1 MNPTPFSPQN
11 SRVRLIG
18 DKVFGSAAT
27 PLMVMVATTGTTLW
41 LWHETSRHYPQ
52 GHLILV
58 LGLTCSAL
66 LSVFVLAQRHW
77 RRIRSELEKMS
88 AELRQSTVDLEQR
101 VLARTAELSQSS
113 TRLQALL
120 TLASD
125 GIHLIDHDGRL
136 HECSES
142 FRRMHGYTAEETA
155 GLTVTDWQ
163 AQYTGT
169 DLTNHI
175 RQHLHEPTVFETL
188 HRRKDGTVFPVEIS
202 CRGVTLAGQE
212 FLYASA
218 RDITER
224 LRAADRI
231 RLQHI
236 ASAAASSSVVVT
248 NTDGE
253 IQWVNEAFTRVT
265 GYSAA
270 EAIGRKP
277 SVLKSGRHPPEIY
290 AQLWSTITRG
300 EIWHGKL
307 HNRRKDGSLYE
318 EEITISP
325 VKDAGGISTHFIA
338 IKTELNQMSRG
349 DAAAFEAQVQLA
361 TALDLAHL
369 AYWKL
374 DLATETFTFNDR
386 FFALHGTS
394 AAHEGGY
401 QMAVET
407 YAEKYLPRS
416 HRHRAQQ
423 WLARIRAPGAT
434 SYESENLFQR
444 RDGEI
449 RHSLVRVA
457 IIKDTSGRIVSCSG
471 ANQDITDLRR
481 AEFGLRQSEERFRTL
496 VTAMGEGLVL
506 QDATGAI
513 VESNPQAERILGLT
527 HEQMLGRVSIDPR
540 WQTVRL
546 DGTPLP
552 GEEHPS
558 MVTLRTGQRCTNA
571 VFGIHRP
578 DRELRWINVNAEP
591 IIDAGESRPHA
602 VVATFADVTERML
615 EQKKL
620 QELHAQIERDSHI
633 KGELLREVNH
643 RVTNNLTSVLGLL
656 AFEAE
661 NLGSADS
668 PPLAPVLAR
677 LSTRL
682 RSLLDVHRLL
692 SHSAWA
698 PVPLD
703 HLAGQ
708 VVRAALGAAAW
719 PQPPTVTIPA
729 SLLTVSPR
737 HASNVALVLSELTT
751 NTAKYAGRGTSA
763 VEITFTATPTADGAL
778 LCFRDNGP
786 GYPPDVLA
794 QQRSNVGLKLIREIV
809 TTTLRGSVELTNDH
823 GAVTT
828 IHMRAEAETRT

>member
-1 MNPTPFSPQN
+1 MSVGLAF
-11 SRVRLIG
+11 
-18 DKVFGSAAT
+18 
-27 PLMVMVATTGTTLW
+27 W
-41 LWHETSRHYPQ
+41 LWHEASQNAPPAW
-52 GHLILV
+52 LVLV
-58 LGLTCSAL
+58 LGLACSLAA
-66 LSVFVLAQRHW
+66 SAFVLNQRRW
-77 RRIRSELEKMS
+77 RQDRLRLENTCHELRHTTAELERR
-88 AELRQSTVDLEQR
+88 A
-101 VLARTAELSQSS
+101 LARTTELTQLSARFQ
-113 TRLQALL
+113 TLL

-125 GIHLIDHDGRL
+125 GLHLIDEQGRL
-136 HECSES
+136 HEYSDS
-142 FRRMHGYTAEETA
+142 FRRMHGYAEGEMT
-155 GLTVTDWQ
+155 GLTVADWQ
-163 AQYTGT
+163 AQLTGAELAE
-169 DLTNHI
+169 DIH
-175 RQHLHEPTVFETL
+175 RHLGESAVFETL

-202 CRGVTLAGQE
+202 YCGLVLDGRN

-224 LRAADRI
+224 RRAADRV

-248 NTDGE
+248 NTDGV

-270 EAIGRKP
+270 EAIGCKP
-277 SVLKSGRHPPEIY
+277 SVLKSGRHPPETY
-290 AQLWSTITRG
+290 AQLWATITRG

-307 HNRRKDGSLYE
+307 HNRRKDGSIYE

-325 VKDAGGISTHFIA
+325 VKDAAGTTTHFIA
-338 IKTELNQMSRG
+338 IKTELTQLARG

-394 AAHEGGY
+394 AAQEGGY
-401 QMAVET
+401 LMSVET
-407 YAEKYLPRS
+407 YARQFLPAS
-416 HRHRAQQ
+416 HRDRAQQ

-513 VESNPQAERILGLT
+513 VESNPQAERILGLD
-527 HEQMLGRVSIDPR
+527 HEQMLGRVSMDPR
-540 WQTVRL
+540 WRTVRV
-546 DGTPLP
+546 DGSPLP
-552 GEEHPS
+552 GEEHPA
-558 MVTLRTGQRCTNA
+558 MITLRTGRLSTNA
-571 VFGIHRP
+571 VFGVHRP
-578 DRELRWINVNAEP
+578 DGELRWINVNAEP
-591 IIDAGESRPHA
+591 IMRPGEARPVA
-602 VVATFADVTERML
+602 VVATFADVTERLL
-615 EQKKL
+615 EQQKR
-620 QELHAQIERDSHI
+620 QELLAQIERDAHI

-661 NLGSADS
+661 NVVGES

-677 LSTRL
+677 LSSRL
-682 RSLLDVHRLL
+682 RGLLDVHRLL
-692 SHSAWA
+692 ARSGWA
-698 PVPLD
+698 PVPVAQ
-703 HLAGQ
+703 LADQ
-708 VVRAALGAAAW
+708 VIRAALGAAAW
-719 PQPPTVTIPA
+719 PRPPTVTIPA
-729 SLLTVSPR
+729 SDLTVSPR
-737 HASNVALVLSELTT
+737 HASSVALVLSELTT
-751 NTAKYAGRGTSA
+751 NTAKYAGQTAGT
-763 VEITFTATPTADGAL
+763 VELAFTAEITADGAIL
-778 LCFRDNGP
+778 RYRDNGP
-786 GYPPDVLA
+786 GYPPEVLA
-794 QQRSNVGLKLIREIV
+794 RQRSNVGLKLIREIV
-809 TTTLRGSVELTNDH
+809 ATTLRGSVELSNDH

-828 IHMRAEAETRT
+828 IRMRSEADFRT

>member
-1 MNPTPFSPQN
+1 MNPAPAPASSPRGCTLLRN
-11 SRVRLIG
+11 VLDSPGALLALWAIAVG
-18 DKVFGSAAT
+18 A
-27 PLMVMVATTGTTLW
+27 PLW
-41 LWHETSRHYPQ
+41 LWHEASATPPPAWP
-52 GHLILV
+52 IWV
-58 LGLTCSAL
+58 LGLTSSVATAAFAL
-66 LSVFVLAQRHW
+66 ARRGW
-77 RRIRSELEKMS
+77 RRTRCELEQVRD
-88 AELRQSTVDLEQR
+88 ELRQTRADLELR
-101 VLARTAELSQSS
+101 ALARTAELTQLSARFQ
-113 TRLQALL
+113 TLL

-125 GIHLIDHDGRL
+125 GLHLIDEQGRL
-136 HECSES
+136 HEYSES
-142 FRRMHGYTAEETA
+142 FRRMHGYAEHEMP
-155 GLTVTDWQ
+155 GLTVADWQ
-163 AQYTGT
+163 AQLTGA
-169 DLTNHI
+169 DLAENIH
-175 RQHLHEPTVFETL
+175 RHLGESAVFETL

-202 CRGVTLAGQE
+202 YRGLTLDGRN

-224 LRAADRI
+224 HRAADRV

-248 NTDGE
+248 NTDGV

-265 GYSAA
+265 GYSAT

-290 AQLWSTITRG
+290 ARLWATITRG

-325 VKDAGGISTHFIA
+325 VKDAGGTTTHFIA
-338 IKTELNQMSRG
+338 IKTELTQLDRG

-394 AAHEGGY
+394 ATHEGGY
-401 QMAVET
+401 LMAVDT
-407 YAEKYLPRS
+407 YARQFLPPA

-423 WLARIRAPGAT
+423 WLVRIRAPGAT

-457 IIKDTSGRIVSCSG
+457 IIKDTSGRIVSCTG

-513 VESNPQAERILGLT
+513 VESNPQAERILGLD
-527 HEQMLGRVSIDPR
+527 HGQMLGRVSMDPR
-540 WQTVRL
+540 WRTVRV
-546 DGTPLP
+546 DGSPLP
-552 GEEHPS
+552 GEEHPA
-558 MVTLRTGQRCTNA
+558 MITLRTGQRSTNV
-571 VFGIHRP
+571 VFGVHRA
-578 DRELRWINVNAEP
+578 DGELRWINVNAEP
-591 IIDAGESRPHA
+591 IMRSGEARPVA
-602 VVATFADVTERML
+602 VVATFADVTERLL
-615 EQKKL
+615 EQKKR
-620 QELHAQIERDSHI
+620 QELLAQIERDAHI

-661 NLGSADS
+661 NLVGDS

-682 RSLLDVHRLL
+682 RGLLDVHRLL
-692 SHSAWA
+692 ARSGWA
-698 PVPLD
+698 PVPVD

-708 VVRAALGAAAW
+708 VIHAALGAAAW
-719 PQPPTVTIPA
+719 PRPPTVTIPA
-729 SLLTVSPR
+729 SALTISPR
-737 HASNVALVLSELTT
+737 HASSVALVLSELTT
-751 NTAKYAGRGTSA
+751 NTAKYAGPGNA
-763 VEITFTATPTADGAL
+763 PVAITFTAEPTADGAL
-778 LCFRDNGP
+778 LRYRDSGP
-786 GYPPDVLA
+786 GYPPDVVA
-794 QQRSNVGLKLIREIV
+794 GQRSNVGLKLIREIV
-809 TTTLRGSVELTNDH
+809 ATTLRGSVELTNDH

-828 IHMRAEAETRT
+828 IRMRSEADSRT